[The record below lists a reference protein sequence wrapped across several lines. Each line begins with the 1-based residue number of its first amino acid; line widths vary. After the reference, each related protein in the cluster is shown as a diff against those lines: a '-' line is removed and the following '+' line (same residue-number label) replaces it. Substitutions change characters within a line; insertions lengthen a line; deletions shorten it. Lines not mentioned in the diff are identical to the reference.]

1 MARHSFKLST
11 VSRAIR
17 AARNAGAPV
26 DRVEIG
32 TDGNVILH
40 MVKSAETGAVANERS
55 APAVRQRSAER
66 THTKPTVR

>member
-1 MARHSFKLST
+1 MSRHQFKLST

-17 AARNAGAPV
+17 AARNVGAPV

-32 TDGNVILH
+32 TDGSVILH
-40 MVKSAETGAVANERS
+40 MVKSAETGAVTNERS
-55 APAVRQRSAER
+55 APTVRQRSAER